1 MCGLQLFRICCSFE
15 MNAITEELFLVDF
28 RNTLL
33 SRVAYEVA
41 YEVPEL
47 LGKLQK
53 YEQAE

>member
-1 MCGLQLFRICCSFE
+1 
-15 MNAITEELFLVDF
+15 MNAITEELFLVHF
-28 RNTLL
+28 FHYQNTLL

-53 YEQAE
+53 YEQVEWCR